1 MTPEQQM
8 NVLLMAFAQ
17 LFSPVPGT
25 LFTGAG
31 NYTRQVFSKSGLRY
45 FDFDVPLDNGKKLC
59 LRLVEQNPAKEV
71 VPGQLTYY
79 AALAKQGH
87 QIAWLLD
94 RNVPK
99 GQNAYLGSVQD
110 GQWVKSNPK
119 GVQPTQP
126 APQRTAVASQTVTRE
141 VTPMPEELDVDA
153 LVDVNDDIPEFVMAN
168 YPDPEETMHD
178 YDDFQ
183 QRINQ

>member
-17 LFSPVPGT
+17 LFSPNPAV

-31 NYTRQVFSKSGLRY
+31 EFARQVFQKSGLRY
-45 FDFDVPLDNGKKLC
+45 IDFDIPLAGGKKLC
-59 LRLVEQNPAKEV
+59 LRLVEQNQNKEV

-79 AALAKQGH
+79 AALARQGH

-126 APQRTAVASQTVTRE
+126 APQRTAVASQTVMQE
-141 VTPMPEELDVDA
+141 VNPMPEELDVDA
-153 LVDVNDDIPEFVMAN
+153 LVDVNDDIPEFVLTN

-178 YDDFQ
+178 YDDYVS
-183 QRINQ
+183 RINQ